1 MSTEQTKFEEWAL
14 LELFG
19 HQRLAGLVT
28 EVQLGGA
35 SFVRVDVPGETKK
48 SPAKLTKFYNPSAIY
63 SITPVTEETARMI
76 AKSVS
81 GEPVTRWDVQEMVR
95 EAKKS
100 LKPAYVDEEV

>member
-1 MSTEQTKFEEWAL
+1 MLSNFSLFAAPMARKQPTSAPPCEA
-14 LELFG
+14 ELFN
-19 HQRLAGLVT
+19 LWL
-28 EVQLGGA
+28 
-35 SFVRVDVPGETKK
+35 F
-48 SPAKLTKFYNPSAIY
+48 
-63 SITPVTEETARMI
+63 ARAI

>member
-1 MSTEQTKFEEWAL
+1 M
-14 LELFG
+14 
-19 HQRLAGLVT
+19 
-28 EVQLGGA
+28 
-35 SFVRVDVPGETKK
+35 
-48 SPAKLTKFYNPSAIY
+48 
-63 SITPVTEETARMI
+63 TEETARMI